1 MVGNIVIDLNTVN
14 IDNNV
19 SFTLNWDEP
28 FDNFDPIVNY
38 TITINCNDAS
48 CPVMFTVTITSANVS
63 FITDLS
69 MMTPLSVT
77 ATNTIG
83 TSDPTTIMIAGKLI
97 YIRIYCMHMYTVD
110 KILAYISTY
119 CMYVSVDTYTYDKF
133 YRRILFASMFCKAYS
148 LCYNHNML

>member
-1 MVGNIVIDLNTVN
+1 MVGNIMIDINTVN

-28 FDNFDPIVNY
+28 FANFDPIVNY

-48 CPVMFTVTITSANVS
+48 CPVMFIVTTTSASVS

-77 ATNTIG
+77 ATNTVA
-83 TSDPTTIMIAGKLI
+83 TSDPTTIMIVGKLCIRTYVSI
-97 YIRIYCMHMYTVD
+97 YTYVHTYIHTVF
-110 KILAYISTY
+110 TY
-119 CMYVSVDTYTYDKF
+119 VLLQCMY
-133 YRRILFASMFCKAYS
+133 ACNYS
-148 LCYNHNML
+148 TCVYL